1 MFVFSVKMTRRRV
14 LSAVIGAVALAA
26 VLVTVLC
33 LPPAQS
39 TVGSTP
45 KLSAATAEE
54 RIALLNELGYK
65 ATVDSETVQEIRL
78 PDEAD
83 AVLSAYEELQTAG
96 GLSLLKHS
104 GKRVKLY
111 TYAVIDTVGAKAQA
125 HLYVYRGRVIAG
137 DITAADPDGTQSP
150 LLA

>member
-1 MFVFSVKMTRRRV
+1 MCVYVCLFCKNDSSPRAFGGNRCRR
-14 LSAVIGAVALAA
+14 LGGGARN
-26 VLVTVLC
+26 
-33 LPPAQS
+33 
-39 TVGSTP
+39 G
-45 KLSAATAEE
+45 
-54 RIALLNELGYK
+54 ALL
-65 ATVDSETVQEIRL
+65 ASCETVQEIRL

-83 AVLSAYEELQTAG
+83 AVLSAYEELQTTS